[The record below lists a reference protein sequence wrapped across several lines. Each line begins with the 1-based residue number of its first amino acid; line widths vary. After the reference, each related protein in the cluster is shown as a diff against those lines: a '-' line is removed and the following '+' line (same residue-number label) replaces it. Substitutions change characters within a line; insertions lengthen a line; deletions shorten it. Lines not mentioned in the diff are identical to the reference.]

1 MKFGIR
7 TPSIKKSIKARTTGR
22 AKRIAK
28 SAINPLYGAKGVG
41 YIKSPKKA
49 AYNKI
54 YNKIYNKTTV
64 DAFNNVKN
72 LSTYN
77 NSSENYVQNGESEDE
92 IAAANLAGII
102 LGIIL
107 IIPIIISILIVWSI
121 CY

>member
-7 TPSIKKSIKARTTGR
+7 TPSIKKSIKARTIGR

-41 YIKSPKKA
+41 YIKSPKRA

-54 YNKIYNKTTV
+54 YNKTTI
-64 DAFNNVKN
+64 DAFNNVKK

-77 NSSENYVQNGESEDE
+77 NSSDNYVQNGESEDE
-92 IAAANLAGII
+92 VAAANIAGII
-102 LGIIL
+102 MGIIL